1 MAEPIAYEAL
11 KSYLVPLWVYRTQ
24 NFLFFVV
31 CALYF
36 WNQYQ
41 IKKALKKLKEKKS
54 ERPAAGREPMAARN

>member
-1 MAEPIAYEAL
+1 MAEPIVYETL
-11 KSYLVPLWVYRTQ
+11 RSYLVPLWEYRTQ

-41 IKKALKKLKEKKS
+41 IKKALKELKEKRLGGS
-54 ERPAAGREPMAARN
+54 SGRKPMKAHN

>member
-1 MAEPIAYEAL
+1 MAEPIAYETL
-11 KSYLVPLWVYRTQ
+11 RSFLVPLWEYRTQ

-41 IKKALKKLKEKKS
+41 IKKALKELKEKRS
-54 ERPAAGREPMAARN
+54 ERPPAGREPVAPRN

>member
-1 MAEPIAYEAL
+1 MAEPIAYETL
-11 KSYLVPLWVYRTQ
+11 RSYLVPLWEYRTQ

-41 IKKALKKLKEKKS
+41 IKKALKELKEKRLEGSSGKN
-54 ERPAAGREPMAARN
+54 R